1 MNKKKLSKKAKII
14 ISSISAFLIIIGIL
28 AYIAADRYLIEHVEI
43 DLNKLNTRTS
53 SSGSNTDS
61 EAFSATDMSY
71 KSESKSITIKKVTE
85 NSGNNT
91 LTYYVA
97 DVQISNYTQLQS
109 AFAKNKFGRNIIQN
123 VSTIASNSNAIFAI
137 NGDYYGFR
145 SNGIIIRNGVV
156 YRDEPARNG
165 LAFYKDGSMKVYNEK
180 STTGEKLVSEGVW
193 NTLSFGP
200 ALVEDRNV
208 VSGISDFEV
217 DTNFGNHS
225 IQGNQ
230 PRTGVGII
238 DNNHF
243 IFIVAD
249 GRNKGYSSGVTMTA
263 FAEIF
268 KEYGCKTAYN
278 IDGGGSSEMWF
289 RGDVVN
295 VPANKGGRER
305 GTSDILYIS

>member
-1 MNKKKLSKKAKII
+1 MNKKRLSRKAKII
-14 ISSISAFLIIIGIL
+14 ISSISAFFIVIGIL
-28 AYIAADRYLIEHVEI
+28 AYMAADRYLIEHVEI
-43 DLNKLNTRTS
+43 DLNKSNKSISLVS
-53 SSGSNTDS
+53 STNS
-61 EAFSATDMSY
+61 EEFSATDMTYESD
-71 KSESKSITIKKVTE
+71 SKSITIKKVTN
-85 NSGNNT
+85 NSGNKT

-97 DVQISNYTQLQS
+97 DIQLSDSTQLKS

-123 VSTIASNSNAIFAI
+123 VSTIASNNDAIFAI

-145 SNGIIIRNGVV
+145 SDGIIIRNGVV
-156 YRDEPARNG
+156 YRDEPARAG
-165 LAFYKDGSMKVYNEK
+165 LAFYKDGSIKVYNEK
-180 STTGEKLVSEGVW
+180 STTGEKLISEGVW

-200 ALVEDRNV
+200 ALLEDGNI

-249 GRNKGYSSGVTMTA
+249 GRNKGYSSGVTMTE

-268 KEYGCKTAYN
+268 KDYGCKTAYN

-289 RGDVVN
+289 RGNVVN
-295 VPANKGGRER
+295 VPANRGGSER

>member
-1 MNKKKLSKKAKII
+1 MNKKRLSRKAKII
-14 ISSISAFLIIIGIL
+14 ISSISAFVIVIGIL
-28 AYIAADRYLIEHVEI
+28 ANKAADRYLIEHVEI
-43 DLNKLNTRTS
+43 DLNKSNKSTS
-53 SSGSNTDS
+53 SVSSTIS
-61 EAFSATDMSY
+61 EVFSATDMTY
-71 KSESKSITIKKVTE
+71 KSDSKSINIKKFTN
-85 NSGNNT
+85 NSGNKT

-97 DVQISNYTQLQS
+97 DIQLSDSTQLKS

-123 VSTIASNSNAIFAI
+123 VSTIASNNDAIFAI

-145 SNGIIIRNGVV
+145 SNGIIIRNGAV
-156 YRDEPARNG
+156 YRDEPARTG

-200 ALVEDRNV
+200 ALLEDGNI

-249 GRNKGYSSGVTMTA
+249 GRNNGYSSGVTMTE

-268 KEYGCKTAYN
+268 KDYGCKTAYN

-289 RGDVVN
+289 RGNVVN
-295 VPANKGGRER
+295 VPANKGGSER
-305 GTSDILYIS
+305 GTSDILFIS